1 MLALPCFQQLALL
14 ERAVCHREGDTCQTK
29 DHANF
34 GCRVRCQH
42 FHKCRFHSLLAC
54 CSGVDGQSDEDLAP
68 LIFSPARTA
77 KWHANNFRRFVQR
90 RFFEGGRTKRTNAC
104 DDASTLHDKLSEL
117 EEIVSSGQ
125 SVLNKR
131 ACFINDTHF
140 QLANTDQAVCF
151 RLWSFHQD
159 DCHQQNK
166 GSWATTSP
174 DLAPLQTG
182 LQLAKLVC
190 HQTINNERGLI
201 SIHSLSLHCLIRGK
215 WDCGAV
221 HNACLTKSMGFSKKR
236 S

>member
-1 MLALPCFQQLALL
+1 
-14 ERAVCHREGDTCQTK
+14 
-29 DHANF
+29 
-34 GCRVRCQH
+34 
-42 FHKCRFHSLLAC
+42 
-54 CSGVDGQSDEDLAP
+54 LAP

-104 DDASTLHDKLSEL
+104 DEASILHDKLSEL

-140 QLANTDQAVCF
+140 QLANPDQAVCF
-151 RLWSFHQD
+151 RLWSFHQG

-182 LQLAKLVC
+182 LQNAKLVC

-201 SIHSLSLHCLIRGK
+201 SIHSLSLRCLIRGK
-215 WDCGAV
+215 WDVGQCTMHASPSPWASV
-221 HNACLTKSMGFSKKR
+221 RNAADLLDLVLRNALMCVWCPNTTLCKKIQLQNTEMLCSDELKQILGSFAHQFR
-236 S
+236 ANKLHVIA